1 MFKKKLKNQ
10 YKSSFPLGARG
21 HIMEN
26 IKKVIL
32 NAIPEA
38 VIEDKKIL
46 TVTVEPNKLHLL
58 AKILR
63 DNAAFDFLVKL
74 IGMDWGE
81 KLGVIYMLSCSTDLS
96 KEIVLKTGTSDREN
110 PLLYSITDLFET
122 AHFNER
128 EVYALLGIRFINN
141 PDMRK
146 FFLNA
151 DWNGFPLRK
160 DYDANPELNPL
171 SIESKEIVDIAPRIM
186 ETPGGL
192 VEENVNIFEAD
203 DYIINIGPQHPST
216 HGVMHFRTALDG
228 EIVKKI
234 DVHSGYIHRGIEK
247 LSENLTYPQILH
259 FTDRLDYLSA
269 NINRHALC
277 MCVEKAAEIE
287 VPERA
292 QYIRTIMDELNR
304 IDSHLLAWAC
314 QTNDLGATTAF
325 IYGMRE
331 REIILH
337 IFEKTCGGRL
347 IINQNVIGGVMF
359 DIYADFQK
367 DVKSFIPYMREKLV
381 EYDRFFTHNVIAL
394 GRMIGVGVLSK
405 EDAISYAVT
414 GPAGRGSGWSCDIR
428 KHQPY
433 SLYSKVDFKEIIRTE
448 GDSYARYLNRLDEI
462 EESLYIIEQLI
473 DNIPE
478 GDVLTKTKAII
489 KLPEGEY
496 FQRIEACR
504 GEFGVYIESR
514 GEKTPYRM
522 KFRSPS
528 MALVSAMPLICMNEK
543 ISDFI
548 GIGGSMD
555 YVIPDIDR

>member
-1 MFKKKLKNQ
+1 
-10 YKSSFPLGARG
+10 
-21 HIMEN
+21 MEN

-32 NAIPEA
+32 SAVSDA
-38 VIEDKKIL
+38 VIEENKIL
-46 TVTVEPNKLHLL
+46 TITVEPNKLHLL
-58 AKILR
+58 AKTLR
-63 DNAAFDFLVKL
+63 DNAELSFDFLVKL

-81 KLGVIYMLSCSTDLS
+81 KLGVIYLLSSSKDLS
-96 KEIVLKTGTSDREN
+96 KEIVLKTGTTDREN
-110 PLLYSITDLFET
+110 PLLYSVTDLFET

-151 DWNGFPLRK
+151 DWVGYPLRK
-160 DYDANPELNPL
+160 DYDANPELNPVSL
-171 SIESKEIVDIAPRIM
+171 ESKEIIDTAPRIM
-186 ETPGGL
+186 ETPDGL
-192 VEENVNIFEAD
+192 IEETVNIFESD

-247 LSENLTYPQILH
+247 LSESLTYPQILH

-277 MCVEKAAEIE
+277 MCVEKASEIE

-304 IDSHLLAWAC
+304 IDSHLLAWSAM
-314 QTNDLGATTAF
+314 TNDLGATTAF

-331 REIILH
+331 REVILD
-337 IFEKTCGGRL
+337 IFDKTCGGRL

-367 DVKSFIPYMREKLV
+367 DVKAFIPYMREKLV
-381 EYDRFFTHNVIAL
+381 EYDRFFSHNVIAL
-394 GRMIGVGVLSK
+394 GRMIGIGKLSK

-414 GPAGRGSGWSCDIR
+414 GPAGRASGWSCDIR
-428 KHQPY
+428 KYKPY
-433 SLYSKVDFKEIIRTE
+433 SLYDKVEFKEVIRIE

-462 EESLYIIEQLI
+462 EQSLHIIEQLI
-473 DNIPE
+473 DNIPAGE
-478 GDVLTKTKAII
+478 VLTKTKAII
-489 KLPEGEY
+489 RIPEGEY
-496 FQRIEACR
+496 YQRIEAAK
-504 GEFGVYIESR
+504 GEFGIYIDSR
-514 GEKTPYRM
+514 GDKTPYRL

-528 MALVSAMPLICMNEK
+528 MALVSAMPLICKGEK

>member
-1 MFKKKLKNQ
+1 
-10 YKSSFPLGARG
+10 
-21 HIMEN
+21 MEK
-26 IKKVIL
+26 IKQIIKDTIK
-32 NAIPEA
+32 EA
-38 VIEDKKIL
+38 VFDDKEKL
-46 TVTVEPNKLHLL
+46 TITVEPKDLHPLLKTLHDNKELP
-58 AKILR
+58 
-63 DNAAFDFLVKL
+63 FDYLVYL

-81 KLGVIYMLSCSTDLS
+81 KLGVIYLLSSSKDPS
-96 KEIVLKTGTSDREN
+96 KELIVKTGTSDREN
-110 PLLYSITDLFET
+110 PLLYSITDLYET

-128 EVYALLGIRFINN
+128 EVFAMYGIRFINN
-141 PDMRK
+141 PDMRR
-146 FFLNA
+146 FLLND
-151 DWNGFPLRK
+151 DWVGFPMRK
-160 DYDANPELNPL
+160 DYDANPELNPV
-171 SIESKEIVDIAPRIM
+171 SIISREMIDTAPRIM
-186 ETPGGL
+186 ETADGL
-192 VEENVNIFEAD
+192 KEEIVNIFEPD

-247 LSENLTYPQILH
+247 LCEGMTYPQTLH

-277 MCVEKAAEIE
+277 MCVEKAGGIE

-304 IDSHLLAWAC
+304 ISSHLLAWSA

-331 REIILH
+331 REHILD
-337 IFEKTCGGRL
+337 IFDKTCGGRL

-359 DIYADFQK
+359 DIYNDFQK
-367 DVKSFIPYMREKLV
+367 DVKAFIPYMREKLK
-381 EYDRFFTHNVIAL
+381 EYDRFFSHNVIAL
-394 GRMIGVGVLSK
+394 GRMVGIGKLQTA
-405 EDAISYAVT
+405 DAISYAVT
-414 GPAGRGSGWSCDIR
+414 GPAGRASSWSCDVR
-428 KHQPY
+428 KYQPY
-433 SLYSKVDFKEIIRTE
+433 ALYDKVDFKEIIRSE
-448 GDSYARYLNRLDEI
+448 GDSYARYMNRLDEI
-462 EESLYIIEQLI
+462 EESLKIIEQLI

-478 GDVLTKTKAII
+478 GDHCAKTKAII

-496 FQRIEACR
+496 FQGVEA
-504 GEFGVYIESR
+504 GKGLFGLYIESR
-514 GEKTPYRM
+514 GDKTPYRM

-528 MALVSAMPLICMNEK
+528 MALVSVMPLICKNEK

>member
-1 MFKKKLKNQ
+1 
-10 YKSSFPLGARG
+10 
-21 HIMEN
+21 MEN

-32 NAIPEA
+32 SAVKEA

-46 TVTVEPNKLHLL
+46 TVTVEPDKLHLL
-58 AKILR
+58 AKTLR
-63 DNAAFDFLVKL
+63 DNAELQFDYLVKL

-81 KLGVIYMLSCSTDLS
+81 KLGVIYLLSTSKDLS
-96 KEIVLKTGTSDREN
+96 KEIVLKTGTADREN
-110 PLLYSITDLFET
+110 PLLYSVTDLYET
-122 AHFNER
+122 AHYNER

-141 PDMRK
+141 PDMRR
-146 FFLNA
+146 FFLNS
-151 DWNGFPLRK
+151 DWVGFPLRK
-160 DYDANPELNPL
+160 DYDANPELNPV
-171 SIESKEIVDIAPRIM
+171 SVESVEMVDTAPRIM
-186 ETPGGL
+186 ETADGL
-192 VEENVNIFEAD
+192 VEETVNIFEDD

-277 MCVEKAAEIE
+277 MCVEKAIEIE

-304 IDSHLLAWAC
+304 IDSHLLAWSAM
-314 QTNDLGATTAF
+314 TNDLGATTAF

-331 REIILH
+331 REIILD
-337 IFEKTCGGRL
+337 IFDKTCGGRL

-367 DVKSFIPYMREKLV
+367 DVKSFIPYMRTKLI
-381 EYDRFFTHNVIAL
+381 EYDRFFSHNVIAL
-394 GRMIGVGVLSK
+394 GRMVGIGNMTK
-405 EDAISYAVT
+405 EEAITYAVT
-414 GPAGRGSGWSCDIR
+414 GPAGRASGWSCDIR

-433 SLYSKVDFKEIIRTE
+433 SLYNKVEFKEVIRTE

-462 EESLYIIEQLI
+462 EESLHIIEQLI
-473 DNIPE
+473 DNIPAGE
-478 GDVLTKTKAII
+478 IITKPKAII
-489 KLPEGEY
+489 RIPEGEY
-496 FQRIEACR
+496 FQRVEAAK
-504 GEFGVYIESR
+504 GEFGVYIDSR
-514 GEKTPYRM
+514 GDKTPYRM

-528 MALVSAMPLICMNEK
+528 MALVSVMPLICKGEK
-543 ISDFI
+543 ISDLI

>member
-1 MFKKKLKNQ
+1 
-10 YKSSFPLGARG
+10 
-21 HIMEN
+21 MEN

-32 NAIPEA
+32 NAVKEA
-38 VIEDKKIL
+38 VIEDNKIL

-58 AKILR
+58 AKTLLE
-63 DNAAFDFLVKL
+63 NAALPFDFLVKL

-81 KLGVIYMLSCSTDLS
+81 KLGVIYLLSSSKDVS

-110 PLLYSITDLFET
+110 PLLYSVTDLYET
-122 AHFNER
+122 AQLNER

-141 PDMRK
+141 PDMRR
-146 FFLNA
+146 FLLNE
-151 DWNGFPLRK
+151 DWKGFPLRK
-160 DYDANPELNPL
+160 DYDANPEINPV
-171 SIESKEIVDIAPRIM
+171 SFESVDMVDIAPRIT
-186 ETPGGL
+186 ETPEGL
-192 VEENVNIFEAD
+192 VEDTVNIFEED

-228 EIVKKI
+228 ESVKKI
-234 DVHSGYIHRGIEK
+234 DIHSGYIHRGIEK
-247 LSENLTYPQILH
+247 LSESLTYPQILH

-314 QTNDLGATTAF
+314 QTNDLGAITAF

-331 REIILH
+331 REIILD

-367 DVKSFIPYMREKLV
+367 DVKAFIPYMREKLV
-381 EYDRFFTHNVIAL
+381 EYDHFFSHNVIAL
-394 GRMIGVGVLSK
+394 GRMVGIGKLSK

-414 GPAGRGSGWSCDIR
+414 GPAGRGSNWACDIR

-433 SLYSKVDFKEIIRTE
+433 ALYDKVEFKEIIRTE

-462 EESLYIIEQLI
+462 EESLHIIEQLI

-489 KLPEGEY
+489 KLPVGEY

-514 GEKTPYRM
+514 GEKTPYRL

-528 MALVSAMPLICMNEK
+528 MALVSVMPLICKNEK

>member
-1 MFKKKLKNQ
+1 
-10 YKSSFPLGARG
+10 
-21 HIMEN
+21 MEK
-26 IKKVIL
+26 IKELIL
-32 NAIPEA
+32 TTIPQA
-38 VIEDKKIL
+38 VIEQKQKL
-46 TVTVEPNKLHLL
+46 TVTVEPDKLHLL
-58 AKILR
+58 AKTLR
-63 DNAAFDFLVKL
+63 DNTVLPFDFLVYL
-74 IGMDWGE
+74 IGMDRGE
-81 KLGVIYMLSCSTDLS
+81 DLGVNYLLSSSTDLS
-96 KEIVLKTGTSDREN
+96 KEIVLKVSTPDREN
-110 PLLYSITDLFET
+110 PLLYSISDLFET
-122 AHFNER
+122 AQFNER
-128 EVYALLGIRFINN
+128 EVFALLGIRFINN

-146 FFLNA
+146 FFLNG
-151 DWNGFPLRK
+151 DWVGYPLRK
-160 DYDANPELNPL
+160 DYDANPELNPVTV
-171 SIESKEIVDIAPRIM
+171 ESKEIIDIAPRIT
-186 ETPGGL
+186 ETPEGL
-192 VEENVNIFEAD
+192 VEDTVNIFEEN

-247 LSENLTYPQILH
+247 LSESLTYPQILH

-269 NINRHALC
+269 NINRHGLC
-277 MCVEKAAEIE
+277 MCVEKAAGIE

-314 QTNDLGATTAF
+314 QTNDLGAITAF

-331 REIILH
+331 REIILD

-347 IINQNVIGGVMF
+347 IINQNVVGGVMF

-381 EYDRFFTHNVIAL
+381 EYDHFFSHNVIAL
-394 GRMIGVGVLSK
+394 GRMVTIGVLKK
-405 EDAISYAVT
+405 EDAINYGVT

-428 KHQPY
+428 KHIPY
-433 SLYSKVDFKEIIRTE
+433 ALYDKVEFKEVIRTE
-448 GDSYARYLNRLDEI
+448 GDSYARYMNRLDEI
-462 EESLYIIEQLI
+462 EQSLHIIEQLI

-478 GDVLTKTKAII
+478 GDVINKPKPII
-489 KLPEGEY
+489 RLPEGEY
-496 FQRIEACR
+496 YQRVEACR
-504 GEFGVYIESR
+504 GEFGVFIESR
-514 GEKTPYRM
+514 GDKFPFRL

-528 MALVSAMPLICMNEK
+528 MALVSAMPLICKNEK
-543 ISDFI
+543 VSDFI

>member
-1 MFKKKLKNQ
+1 
-10 YKSSFPLGARG
+10 
-21 HIMEN
+21 MEK
-26 IKKVIL
+26 IKQIIKDTIK
-32 NAIPEA
+32 EA
-38 VIEDKKIL
+38 VFDDREKL
-46 TVTVEPNKLHLL
+46 TITVEPKDLHPLLKKLHGNNELP
-58 AKILR
+58 
-63 DNAAFDFLVKL
+63 FDYLVYL

-81 KLGVIYMLSCSTDLS
+81 KLGVIYLLSSSKDPS
-96 KEIVLKTGTSDREN
+96 KELIVKTGTSDREN
-110 PLLYSITDLFET
+110 PLLYSITDLYET

-128 EVYALLGIRFINN
+128 EVFAMYGIRFINN
-141 PDMRK
+141 PDMRR
-146 FFLNA
+146 FLLND
-151 DWNGFPLRK
+151 DWVGFPMRK
-160 DYDANPELNPL
+160 DYDANPELNPV
-171 SIESKEIVDIAPRIM
+171 SIISREMIDTAPRIM
-186 ETPGGL
+186 ETANGL
-192 VEENVNIFEAD
+192 KEEIVNIFEPD

-247 LSENLTYPQILH
+247 LCEGMTYPQTLH

-277 MCVEKAAEIE
+277 MCVEKAGGIE

-304 IDSHLLAWAC
+304 ISSHLLAWSA

-331 REIILH
+331 REHILD
-337 IFEKTCGGRL
+337 IFDKTCGGRL

-359 DIYADFQK
+359 DIYNDFQK
-367 DVKSFIPYMREKLV
+367 DVKAFIPYMREKLK
-381 EYDRFFTHNVIAL
+381 EYDRFFSHNVIAL
-394 GRMIGVGVLSK
+394 GRMVGIGKLQTA
-405 EDAISYAVT
+405 DAISYAVT
-414 GPAGRGSGWSCDIR
+414 GPAGRASSWSCDVR

-433 SLYSKVDFKEIIRTE
+433 ALYDKVDFKEIIRNE
-448 GDSYARYLNRLDEI
+448 GDSYARYMNRLDEI
-462 EESLYIIEQLI
+462 EESLKIIEQLI

-478 GDVLTKTKAII
+478 GDHCAKTKAII

-496 FQRIEACR
+496 FQGVEA
-504 GEFGVYIESR
+504 GKGLFGVYIESR
-514 GEKTPYRM
+514 GDKTPYRM

-528 MALVSAMPLICMNEK
+528 MALVSVMPLICKNEK

>member
-1 MFKKKLKNQ
+1 
-10 YKSSFPLGARG
+10 
-21 HIMEN
+21 MEN

-32 NAIPEA
+32 SAVSDA
-38 VIEDKKIL
+38 VIEDNKIL

-58 AKILR
+58 AKTLR
-63 DNAAFDFLVKL
+63 DNAAMPFDFLVKL

-81 KLGVIYMLSCSTDLS
+81 KLGVIYLLSSSKDVS
-96 KEIVLKTGTSDREN
+96 KEIVLKTGTTDKEN
-110 PLLYSITDLFET
+110 PLLYSVTDLFET

-141 PDMRK
+141 PDMRR
-146 FFLNA
+146 FLLND
-151 DWNGFPLRK
+151 DWVGFPLRK
-160 DYDANPELNPL
+160 DYDTNPELNAF
-171 SIESKEIVDIAPRIM
+171 STESKEIVDIAPRIM
-186 ETPGGL
+186 ETPEGL
-192 VEENVNIFEAD
+192 VEDTVNIFEKD

-234 DVHSGYIHRGIEK
+234 DIHSGYIHRGIEK
-247 LSENLTYPQILH
+247 LCESLTYPQILH

-269 NINRHALC
+269 NINRHGLC
-277 MCVEKAAEIE
+277 MCVEKAAQIE

-314 QTNDLGATTAF
+314 QTNDLGAITAF

-331 REIILH
+331 REIILD

-367 DVKSFIPYMREKLV
+367 DVKAFIPYMREKLV
-381 EYDRFFTHNVIAL
+381 EYDRFFSHNVIAL
-394 GRMIGVGVLSK
+394 GRMVKIGLLSK

-414 GPAGRGSGWSCDIR
+414 GPAGRGSGWSCDLR

-433 SLYSKVDFKEIIRTE
+433 AMYDKVDFKEVIRTE

-462 EESLYIIEQLI
+462 EESLHIIEQLI

-478 GDVLTKTKAII
+478 GDIIAKTKAII
-489 KLPEGEY
+489 KLPVGEY
-496 FQRIEACR
+496 FQRVEACR

-514 GEKTPYRM
+514 GEKNPYRL

-528 MALVSAMPLICMNEK
+528 MALVSVMPLICKNEK

>member
-1 MFKKKLKNQ
+1 
-10 YKSSFPLGARG
+10 
-21 HIMEN
+21 MEN
-26 IKKVIL
+26 IKKLIL
-32 NAIPEA
+32 NTLPEA
-38 VIEDKKIL
+38 VIEDKTIL

-58 AKILR
+58 AQTLR
-63 DNAAFDFLVKL
+63 DNAALPFDFLVKL

-81 KLGVIYMLSCSTDLS
+81 KLGVIYLLSCSKDLS
-96 KEIVLKTGTSDREN
+96 KEIVLKTGTADREN

-151 DWNGFPLRK
+151 DWVGHPLRK

-171 SIESKEIVDIAPRIM
+171 SLVSKEMDDTAPRIM
-186 ETPGGL
+186 ETADGKL
-192 VEENVNIFEAD
+192 EEETVNIFEAD

-228 EIVKKI
+228 ESVKKI

-277 MCVEKAAEIE
+277 MCVEKAAQIE

-304 IDSHLLAWAC
+304 IDSHCLAWAC

-331 REIILH
+331 REIILD
-337 IFEKTCGGRL
+337 IFDKTCGGRL

-359 DIYADFQK
+359 DIYAEFQK
-367 DVKSFIPYMREKLV
+367 DVKAFIPYMRQKLV
-381 EYDRFFTHNVIAL
+381 EYDRFFSHNVIAL
-394 GRMIGVGVLSK
+394 GRMVGIGKMSK
-405 EDAISYAVT
+405 EDAINYAVT
-414 GPAGRGSGWSCDIR
+414 GPAGRGSNWSCDIR

-433 SLYSKVDFKEIIRTE
+433 SLYGKVEFKEILRSE

-462 EESLYIIEQLI
+462 EQSLHIIEQLI

-478 GDVLTKTKAII
+478 GEVLAKTKAII

-528 MALVSAMPLICMNEK
+528 MALVSIMPLICKNEK

>member
-1 MFKKKLKNQ
+1 
-10 YKSSFPLGARG
+10 
-21 HIMEN
+21 MEK
-26 IKKVIL
+26 IKQIIKDTIK
-32 NAIPEA
+32 EA
-38 VIEDKKIL
+38 VFDDKEKL
-46 TVTVEPNKLHLL
+46 TITVEPKDLHPLLKTLHDNKELP
-58 AKILR
+58 
-63 DNAAFDFLVKL
+63 FDYLVYL

-81 KLGVIYMLSCSTDLS
+81 KLGVIYLLSSSKDPS
-96 KEIVLKTGTSDREN
+96 KELIVKTGTSDREN
-110 PLLYSITDLFET
+110 PLLYSITDLYET

-128 EVYALLGIRFINN
+128 EVFAMYGIRFINN
-141 PDMRK
+141 PDMRR
-146 FFLNA
+146 FLLND
-151 DWNGFPLRK
+151 DWVGFPMRK
-160 DYDANPELNPL
+160 DYDANPELNPV
-171 SIESKEIVDIAPRIM
+171 SIISREIVDTAPRIM
-186 ETPGGL
+186 ETTDGL
-192 VEENVNIFEAD
+192 KEEIVNIFEPD

-247 LSENLTYPQILH
+247 LCEGMTYPQTLH

-277 MCVEKAAEIE
+277 MCVEKAGGIE

-304 IDSHLLAWAC
+304 ISSHLLAWSA

-331 REIILH
+331 REHILD
-337 IFEKTCGGRL
+337 IFDKTCGGRL

-359 DIYADFQK
+359 DIYNDFQK
-367 DVKSFIPYMREKLV
+367 DVKAFIPYMREKLK
-381 EYDRFFTHNVIAL
+381 EYDRFFSHNVIAL
-394 GRMIGVGVLSK
+394 GRMVGIGKLQTA
-405 EDAISYAVT
+405 DAVSYAVT
-414 GPAGRGSGWSCDIR
+414 GPAGRASSWSCDVR
-428 KHQPY
+428 KYQPY
-433 SLYSKVDFKEIIRTE
+433 ALYDKVDFKEIIRNE
-448 GDSYARYLNRLDEI
+448 GDSYARYMNRLDEI
-462 EESLYIIEQLI
+462 EESLKIIEQLI

-478 GDVLTKTKAII
+478 GDHCAKTKAII

-496 FQRIEACR
+496 FQGVEA
-504 GEFGVYIESR
+504 GKGLFGVYIESR
-514 GEKTPYRM
+514 GDKTPYRM

-528 MALVSAMPLICMNEK
+528 MALVSVMPLICKNEK

>member
-1 MFKKKLKNQ
+1 MEKIKQIIKDTIKDAVFDDKEKLTITVAPKDLH
-10 YKSSFPLGARG
+10 PLL
-21 HIMEN
+21 
-26 IKKVIL
+26 K
-32 NAIPEA
+32 
-38 VIEDKKIL
+38 
-46 TVTVEPNKLHLL
+46 T
-58 AKILR
+58 LR
-63 DNAAFDFLVKL
+63 RNEELPFDYLVYL

-81 KLGVIYMLSCSTDLS
+81 KLGVIYLLPSSKDPS
-96 KEIVLKTGTSDREN
+96 KELIVKTGTSDREN
-110 PLLYSITDLFET
+110 PLLYSITDLYET

-128 EVYALLGIRFINN
+128 EVFAMYGIRFINN
-141 PDMRK
+141 PDMRR
-146 FFLNA
+146 FLLND
-151 DWNGFPLRK
+151 DWVGFPMRK
-160 DYDANPELNPL
+160 DYDANPELNPV
-171 SIESKEIVDIAPRIM
+171 SIISREMIDTAPRIM
-186 ETPGGL
+186 ETADGL
-192 VEENVNIFEAD
+192 KEEIVNIFEPD

-247 LSENLTYPQILH
+247 LCEGMTYPQTLH

-277 MCVEKAAEIE
+277 MCVEKAGGIE

-304 IDSHLLAWAC
+304 ISSHLLAWSA

-331 REIILH
+331 REHILD
-337 IFEKTCGGRL
+337 IFDKTCGGRL

-359 DIYADFQK
+359 DIYNDFQK
-367 DVKSFIPYMREKLV
+367 GVKAFIPYMREKLK
-381 EYDRFFTHNVIAL
+381 EYDRFFSHNVIAL
-394 GRMIGVGVLSK
+394 GRMVGIGKLQTA
-405 EDAISYAVT
+405 DAVSYAVT
-414 GPAGRGSGWSCDIR
+414 GPAGRASSWSCDVR
-428 KHQPY
+428 KYQPY
-433 SLYSKVDFKEIIRTE
+433 ALYDKVDFKEIIRNE
-448 GDSYARYLNRLDEI
+448 GDSYARYMNRLDEI
-462 EESLYIIEQLI
+462 EESLKIIEQLI

-478 GDVLTKTKAII
+478 GDHCAKTKAII

-496 FQRIEACR
+496 FQGVEA
-504 GEFGVYIESR
+504 GKGLFGVYIESR
-514 GEKTPYRM
+514 GDKTPYRM

-528 MALVSAMPLICMNEK
+528 MALVSVMPLICKNEK